1 MSDADNHVEELGQR
15 HMAEAQMCS
24 DQAKMHTLA
33 LLGEMQGHVKAL
45 EHALED
51 AINSPK
57 GVVPDSAVSFWDG
70 KRGRV
75 RNTLER

>member
-1 MSDADNHVEELGQR
+1 MSDTKENIEELGKYR
-15 HMAEAQMCS
+15 LLMVQMCS
-24 DQAKMHTLA
+24 DEAKTHALA
-33 LLGEMQGHVKAL
+33 LLSEMQGHVKKL

-57 GVVPDSAVSFWDG
+57 GVVPDSADQFWDG

-75 RNTLER
+75 RNTLNI